1 MRRRTWLT
9 RLSSAVAAGWS
20 FSRGIGTTYR
30 SFATGILEL
39 QPLNLGGKQIAPDGF
54 LRSIRPSA
62 AVADLAE
69 AIWDWDIPDGDSAT
83 ALTIKVPPST
93 APYFVV
99 QYRTLTYGRWQ
110 LGAESYDHKKLR
122 PCVDPDPE
130 RDLCDSS
137 SRSAWCHH
145 CPAQARGRLPVGAGV
160 HA

>member
-99 QYRTLTYGRWQ
+99 QYRTLTYCRWQ
-110 LGAESYDHKKLR
+110 LGAERRRRARRARRRCVRADGCERRWRAATLR
-122 PCVDPDPE
+122 T
-130 RDLCDSS
+130 SS
-137 SRSAWCHH
+137 FALSGGPHY
-145 CPAQARGRLPVGAGV
+145 
-160 HA
+160 